1 MLIKQILRNK
11 TPLVHFVLG
20 LSVNFIFGFLLIFSK
35 VSLLYDFNFFLLGAI
50 TINFLNLGYFGFGFS
65 YDYNVL
71 LILNSEN
78 LLKKYLFNKTI
89 LLAQVIIVNY
99 LILLIFLFFKF
110 SVEKFFIL
118 NSILFCGLSLIPL
131 QVFLYILLF
140 KKINFIE
147 NKFVI
152 IRQSLVN
159 FLSPLFQV
167 LFIGLYF
174 FLYNSNVIFF
184 VLFLICYF
192 SIFCI
197 RFNFILKLLTS
208 KISNE
213 YIRG

>member
-11 TPLVHFVLG
+11 TPRVHFVLG

-99 LILLIFLFFKF
+99 LILLIFLLFKF

-159 FLSPLFQV
+159 FLSPLFQA

-174 FLYNSNVIFF
+174 FLYNSNVIF
-184 VLFLICYF
+184 LFYF
-192 SIFCI
+192 
-197 RFNFILKLLTS
+197 
-208 KISNE
+208 
-213 YIRG
+213 